1 MGFQAYTANSPWMF
15 LPEQDSLSNTPLSV
29 EVQEQAVQ
37 LHPQSFR
44 GLRHLKKK
52 NGNFSVR
59 FVYKVCLTLNIKAI
73 KISTHKPLFE
83 KVCHNL

>member
-1 MGFQAYTANSPWMF
+1 MGFQAYTVNSPWMF

-52 NGNFSVR
+52 MEIFQLDL
-59 FVYKVCLTLNIKAI
+59 FIKCVL
-73 KISTHKPLFE
+73 H
-83 KVCHNL
+83 